1 MNILSYNVAQ
11 RFAVGN
17 SYLTAAAWVP
27 LNTQSRRKIS
37 RQKGSEEQ
45 RRLHRPQG
53 RLGLQQKTLR
63 DWRPRNGQSQLA
75 TWFGHAPSSILWRL
89 LNLRN
94 PPSSTFHRNEYLY
107 YVMYKKCDK
116 APDWLFEDS
125 GSAEVFYSAVYYQ
138 KAFIVSGL
146 LLSRNKKDTEH
157 IN

>member
-116 APDWLFEDS
+116 APDWLFEDELRCFTLQS
-125 GSAEVFYSAVYYQ
+125 ITKRHLLFQGSFSPGTRKTQ
-138 KAFIVSGL
+138 
-146 LLSRNKKDTEH
+146 NT
-157 IN
+157 